1 MKYTGKKRTVYT
13 VETSGVQRPWRNSQ
27 GVHCH
32 STNGPYG
39 SQMRAERFFSDFKLI
54 HTHISRTSGLNVPP
68 MPDEG
73 GYKNILKTKMGS
85 GREKRRDVFNVLLA
99 FIVQQPTLAKDVL
112 VQQFLG
118 VRLKNMP
125 LTRGQFDP
133 VHRRTNSSSTSS
145 KNMMRQFRN
154 MKREVE
160 KAMK

>member
-1 MKYTGKKRTVYT
+1 
-13 VETSGVQRPWRNSQ
+13 
-27 GVHCH
+27 
-32 STNGPYG
+32 
-39 SQMRAERFFSDFKLI
+39 
-54 HTHISRTSGLNVPP
+54 